1 MRIVVPAVRSRR
13 NTSRE
18 EWVSAGTRL
27 VADESNAMTRPS
39 ALIDGRVL
47 SLSPCIPLVVTLTRS
62 VVLVFPS
69 CTKTSTAPLVSFA
82 TRLFAAE
89 SKAVHLPL
97 IDGREYRPLMPFPWA
112 PEVLTL
118 TRLVDPE
125 EIEARARDGDAT
137 SSEASTV

>member
-1 MRIVVPAVRSRR
+1 M
-13 NTSRE
+13 N
-18 EWVSAGTRL
+18 
-27 VADESNAMTRPS
+27 RPS

-89 SKAVHLPL
+89 SKAVHLPVPL

-137 SSEASTV
+137 SSEASTVTTPALFSADELSEG